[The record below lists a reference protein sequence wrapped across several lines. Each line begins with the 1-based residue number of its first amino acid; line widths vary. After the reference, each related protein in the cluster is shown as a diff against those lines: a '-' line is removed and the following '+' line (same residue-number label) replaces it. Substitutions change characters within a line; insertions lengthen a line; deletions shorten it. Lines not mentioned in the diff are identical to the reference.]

1 MEKEQRLKEI
11 ARSVVLEHVSIMLM
25 LKDVLNVNIT
35 FVKTTLIPIK

>member
-1 MEKEQRLKEI
+1 MEKEQRLKEF